1 MLGCK
6 SGRGSGHL
14 RCLPGASS
22 MAGPLGRNQ
31 PHRGVLGPRDK
42 HKPRQTPKT
51 HEESDSN
58 FMDAQPNHGARR
70 RRRRKKPNSPKAA
83 PVEPVFIVARRPDSP
98 RLEKPTRR
106 MKAASARPRGLG
118 AAVAPKPAPG
128 EVLAKPEVKV
138 EEEAALRKERRQAR
152 IVVRA
157 TGAPDEAEKN
167 RLRLLSRLMAAEG
180 RAAISRAI
188 DAYLAEGFELPRE
201 QDVQLKLLEHFDETK
216 AASAIALLTEII
228 ATEGPRQLP
237 VLRQRL
243 RRLEDHADEESIRSS
258 AALLRRQL
266 PA

>member
-1 MLGCK
+1 
-6 SGRGSGHL
+6 
-14 RCLPGASS
+14 
-22 MAGPLGRNQ
+22 
-31 PHRGVLGPRDK
+31 
-42 HKPRQTPKT
+42 
-51 HEESDSN
+51 
-58 FMDAQPNHGARR
+58 MDAQPNHGARR

-118 AAVAPKPAPG
+118 AAVAPKPAS

-138 EEEAALRKERRQAR
+138 EEETALRRERRQAR

-216 AASAIALLTEII
+216 AASAIALLAEII
-228 ATEGPRQLP
+228 ASEGPRQLP